1 MFKTNVMWI
10 RVRDGMVVEFPME
23 EEKQVILQI
32 KTKHDPDGP
41 HPKWNHQQIY
51 SREVKKKNELANEK
65 VKHKVQNK
73 S

>member
-10 RVRDGMVVEFPME
+10 RVRDGIVVEFPVE

-41 HPKWNHQQIY
+41 HPK
-51 SREVKKKNELANEK
+51 
-65 VKHKVQNK
+65 
-73 S
+73 

>member
-10 RVRDGMVVEFPME
+10 RVRDGIVVEFPVE

-51 SREVKKKNELANEK
+51 SREVKKKT
-65 VKHKVQNK
+65 NK
-73 S
+73 KETNKQMKK